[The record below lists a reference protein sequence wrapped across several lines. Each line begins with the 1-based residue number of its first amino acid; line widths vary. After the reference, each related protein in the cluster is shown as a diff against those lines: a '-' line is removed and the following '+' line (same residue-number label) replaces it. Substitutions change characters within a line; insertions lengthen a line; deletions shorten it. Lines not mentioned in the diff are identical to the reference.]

1 MGTKLRAPQRVDL
14 ASEAH
19 SKKTMTVTTF
29 FDGPKA
35 LLRDVLAE
43 VGRNMVRWLL
53 LGLGGALIILGVL
66 MAPLPGPLGL
76 PVTLAGLV
84 LVLRNSFRL
93 RRVFIKV
100 QRRHPRFIFPL
111 RRLLRREPEV
121 AAVAWQQVL
130 RVERMVVP
138 RKLRFAGKTRR
149 RLARRKGK

>member
-1 MGTKLRAPQRVDL
+1 MSRPDG
-14 ASEAH
+14 EAR
-19 SKKTMTVTTF
+19 KKTMTVTTF

-35 LLRDVLAE
+35 LLRDVVAE

-130 RVERMVVP
+130 RVEKVFLPKSWRM
-138 RKLRFAGKTRR
+138 GKQLRR
-149 RLARRKGK
+149 RYFRR

>member
-1 MGTKLRAPQRVDL
+1 
-14 ASEAH
+14 
-19 SKKTMTVTTF
+19 MTAVTF
-29 FDGPKA
+29 FDRPRA
-35 LLRDVLAE
+35 LVRDVFADL
-43 VGRNMVRWLL
+43 GRNIVRWLL
-53 LGLGGALIILGVL
+53 LALGALLIVLGVM

-121 AAVAWQQVL
+121 AAVAWQQAL
-130 RVERMVVP
+130 RLERVFLPKSWRM
-138 RKLRFAGKTRR
+138 GKQLRR
-149 RLARRKGK
+149 RYFRR